1 MLISNEASTSDVIA
15 AFHWVGSV
23 IGQEF
28 DAKTV
33 RQEQQFR
40 QDRILALHFLNNFH
54 LEWLF
59 AAAREYHRNTSELPR
74 DIVFDPLYSFLV
86 SAHRIFLHLPS
97 SAQDEFA
104 SKLKGFVR
112 GKFGV
117 RPFAYELTMAM
128 HLMGMGWDV
137 VLADIEKVG
146 NFDFL
151 ARKDGAEFEMECKTT
166 SGDSGRQIHR
176 HEMSRLSSLI
186 EPSLEPLLLEAGSHF
201 LKVVIPSKLEPSTA
215 ALQGVADVV
224 IEAARRRAEAKATS
238 ASVFYSHRLD
248 LVWTG
253 PQDDGIVHRASADAM
268 GVSNAHILLRG
279 RPGFSVAV
287 AAFTSER
294 PDTVVATLTKR
305 VKEAADQCSG
315 TRPALVALNL
325 VDPISR
331 SELEGMLRTSNGL
344 HAIAAGVFTSEKRAH
359 VDTVAFTVPQNPE
372 VSEAGYTTL
381 RGDVMTLVN
390 PKPRFRCDAMRNLFP
405 VVRRSGAPT
414 VG

>member
-1 MLISNEASTSDVIA
+1 MA
-15 AFHWVGSV
+15 
-23 IGQEF
+23 QEYGRV
-28 DAKTV
+28 A
-33 RQEQQFR
+33 
-40 QDRILALHFLNNFH
+40 
-54 LEWLF
+54 
-59 AAAREYHRNTSELPR
+59 PR
-74 DIVFDPLYSFLV
+74 YSFRPSLQLPHLC
-86 SAHRIFLHLPS
+86 APDFLHLPP
-97 SAQDEFA
+97 SAQEEFS
-104 SKLKGFVR
+104 SKLKGLVS
-112 GKFGV
+112 GKFGI

-151 ARKDGAEFEMECKTT
+151 ARKDGVEFEMECKTT

-186 EPSLEPLLLEAGSHF
+186 EPGLEPLLLEAGSHF

-224 IEAARRRAEAKATS
+224 LQAARGRRAAKAAS
-238 ASVFYSHRLD
+238 ASVSYPHSPELA
-248 LVWTG
+248 WAG
-253 PQDDGIVHRASADAM
+253 PQDDKIVHRACADAM
-268 GVSNAHILLRG
+268 GVSNAHIFLRG
-279 RPGFSVAV
+279 RPGFSVA
-287 AAFTSER
+287 ATAFISER

-331 SELEGMLRTSNGL
+331 SELEGMLRTSNGI

-372 VSEAGYTTL
+372 ASEAGYTTL
-381 RGDVMTLVN
+381 KGDVMTLVN
-390 PKPRFRCDAMRNLFP
+390 PRPRFRCDAIRNLFS

-414 VG
+414 AG